1 MGNTGDAN
9 GTYIRLYRKL
19 LDWEWYHDIPTRV
32 LFIHLLLTANWNEG
46 NFKGIKIRRGETLKS
61 LHHLRT
67 ETGLTISQ
75 LRTAIS
81 HLLST
86 NDITIKKFGKLRV
99 IRVSNFLKYQDS
111 TNDRTIIA
119 QNSHDQSQDD
129 STIQHTKIAP
139 KSHRSNKDKE
149 REEDKK
155 EKKTAPAENE
165 TPDPLQDDDDDEGW
179 MSLDE
184 IALRLQGR

>member
-19 LDWEWYHDIPTRV
+19 LDWEWYHDINTKV
-32 LFIHLLLTANWNEG
+32 LFLHLLITVNWNEG
-46 NFKGIKIRRGETLKS
+46 QVKGIKIRRGETIKTNPNLS
-61 LHHLRT
+61 S

-75 LRTAIS
+75 VKTALS
-81 HLLST
+81 HLLSS
-86 NDITIKKFGKLRV
+86 NDITIKRYGKLRV
-99 IRVSNFLKYQDS
+99 IRVSNFLKYQDCA
-111 TNDRTIIA
+111 NDRLILAEKSPDESPNNRPIQRPNIA
-119 QNSHDQSQDD
+119 
-129 STIQHTKIAP
+129 TKSP
-139 KSHRSNKDKE
+139 RSNKGKE